1 MSKIST
7 KQLALTAMFAALTAV
22 LSQISIPLPTGVP
35 ITLQTLAVSL
45 CGYVL
50 GWQYGG
56 AAVLVY
62 LMLGA
67 VGVPVFAGFTG
78 GFSHFWG
85 YTGGFLI
92 GFLFMA
98 VITGFSFKFSNK
110 FIKISFGIAG
120 LLVCHLLGAVQF
132 SVLSGNGFLKSIL
145 LVSLPYIV
153 KDIISVVAAY
163 FASIAIRKAL
173 RYEAA

>member
-7 KQLALTAMFAALTAV
+7 RRLVLTAMFAALTAV
-22 LSQISIPLPTGVP
+22 LAQISIPLPTGVP

-56 AAVLVY
+56 VAVLVY
-62 LMLGA
+62 LLLGA

-78 GFSHFWG
+78 GFSHFFG

-98 VITGFSFKFSNK
+98 IITGFSFKFSNK
-110 FIKISFGIAG
+110 FIKIAFGIAG
-120 LLVCHLLGAVQF
+120 LLVCHLFGVIQF
-132 SVLSGNGFLKSIL
+132 SFLSGNGFLKSL
-145 LVSLPYIV
+145 VLVSLPYIV

-163 FASIAIRKAL
+163 FVSIAIRKAL
-173 RYEAA
+173 HFENV